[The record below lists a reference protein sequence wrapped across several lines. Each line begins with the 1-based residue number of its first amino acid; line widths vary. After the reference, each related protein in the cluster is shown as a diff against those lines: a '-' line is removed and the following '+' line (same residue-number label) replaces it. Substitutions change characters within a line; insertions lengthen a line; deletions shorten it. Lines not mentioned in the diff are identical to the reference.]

1 VKSNGLQAPGFR
13 LRAPGS
19 WLRALAAVWLVGAVV
34 TWNMVFD
41 AHIVKGARDYVDQQ
55 QLFIDGHGPRQD
67 MERAMAAARSAGVRA
82 ASFWAGA
89 ELLPGVALA
98 PLFMRRR
105 RGSHSS
111 S

>member
-1 VKSNGLQAPGFR
+1 VSSKG
-13 LRAPGS
+13 
-19 WLRALAAVWLVGAVV
+19 LRALAAVWLVGAVV

-67 MERAMAAARSAGVRA
+67 MERAMAAARSDGMRA

-89 ELLPGVALA
+89 ELLPGAAIAGWFL
-98 PLFMRRR
+98 LRNRRDR
-105 RGSHSS
+105 PASQPAASR
-111 S
+111 